1 VFRRPAGAWTKEE
14 EETAWAAVHGLK
26 PVAREQSPPWGG
38 RKSRDGRGR
47 CRFPPLSV
55 AFPVPGP
62 CSRLPAVEPGSRR
75 RCRLWPCPATRAQ
88 QAGRLNVARRCLW
101 PSWSLVP
108 GPAVPAVGPGS
119 RFPPFF
125 LPFRNPKSAILNA
138 FPRSRRNDVGRWRQ
152 GPVKSFTS

>member
-101 PSWSLVP
+101 PSWSPVP
-108 GPAVPAVGPGS
+108 GPWSPVPPFLLLAPVPGSRRSSCHSAIRNPQSSMPFPVPAVTM
-119 RFPPFF
+119 
-125 LPFRNPKSAILNA
+125 LA
-138 FPRSRRNDVGRWRQ
+138 VGAR
-152 GPVKSFTS
+152 GL